1 MAKPGD
7 FVRESPGRCHTLTS
21 EHGMQ
26 TFFWLN
32 GPLEFLDEH
41 DRVTESVDVFWFI
54 DHYESYCEKEGIPIN
69 KALYL

>member
-1 MAKPGD
+1 
-7 FVRESPGRCHTLTS
+7 
-21 EHGMQ
+21 MQ